1 MNRLRHA
8 VLYSVLLASMA
19 SSGDAQQVPMKD
31 PELARQ
37 YSFYFPG
44 GGHFYTGEY
53 VRGGAML
60 SVGLYAGQQVIKSS
74 SGVCG
79 STNKSDY
86 TYSGTCPAGGPW
98 LWLGIMA
105 VPYVYG
111 IFDARA
117 SADRVNARMK
127 GQSSRLS
134 PFVGSDSRGRPLLG
148 LSMCASTPK
157 FPRLVHRQ
165 VPAAACA
172 NSSGP
177 PPVGPPGGG

>member
-19 SSGDAQQVPMKD
+19 GSGDAQQVPLKD

-37 YSFYFPG
+37 YSFYLPG

-60 SVGLYAGQQVIKSS
+60 GVGLYAGQQVTKTFS
-74 SGVCG
+74 CG

-86 TYSGTCPAGGPW
+86 TYSGTCPAGGTW

-117 SADRVNARMK
+117 SADRVNAK
-127 GQSSRLS
+127 LKAQSSRLS
-134 PFVGSDSRGRPLLG
+134 PFVGADPRGRPLLG
-148 LSMCASTPK
+148 LSKRT
-157 FPRLVHRQ
+157 H
-165 VPAAACA
+165 
-172 NSSGP
+172 
-177 PPVGPPGGG
+177 

>member
-19 SSGDAQQVPMKD
+19 SSSDAQQVPLKD

-44 GGHFYTGEY
+44 AGHLYTGEY

-60 SVGLYAGQQVIKSS
+60 GVSLYAGQQAAKNICGSAPVSNPYDETCS
-74 SGVCG
+74 ASGV
-79 STNKSDY
+79 
-86 TYSGTCPAGGPW
+86 W

-117 SADRVNARMK
+117 SADRVNAKLRA
-127 GQSSRLS
+127 QASRLS
-134 PFVGSDSRGRPLLG
+134 PFVGSDPRGRPLLG
-148 LSMCASTPK
+148 LSMRT
-157 FPRLVHRQ
+157 R
-165 VPAAACA
+165 
-172 NSSGP
+172 
-177 PPVGPPGGG
+177 